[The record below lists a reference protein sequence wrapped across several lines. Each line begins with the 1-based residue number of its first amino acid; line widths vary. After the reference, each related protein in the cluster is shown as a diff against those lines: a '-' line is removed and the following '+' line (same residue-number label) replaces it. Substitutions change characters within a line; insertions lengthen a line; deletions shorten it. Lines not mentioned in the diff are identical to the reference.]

1 MIGGLFVY
9 NHKGEV
15 LISRVYRDDIGR
27 NAVDA
32 FRVNVI
38 HARQQVRSPVT
49 NIARTSFF
57 HIKRANI
64 WLAAVTKQNVNAA
77 MVFEFLLKIIDV
89 MQSYFGK
96 ISEENIKNNF
106 VLIYELLDEILDF
119 GYPQNCDTGVLKTFI
134 TQQGVKSA
142 TKEEQA
148 QITSQVTGQIGWRRE
163 GIKYRRN
170 ELFLDVLESVNLL
183 MSPQGQVLSA
193 HVAGKVVMKSYLS
206 GMPECKFGINDK
218 IVMDAKGTKGGGGLG
233 GGGDDPTSGRSG
245 KPVVVIDDCQFHQ
258 CVKLSKFETEH
269 AISFIPPDGEF
280 ELMRYRT
287 TKDIS
292 LPFRVIPLVREVGRT
307 KMEVKAV
314 LKTNFKPSLLSQ
326 KIEVRVPTPLNTAG
340 VQLICLKGKAKY
352 KASENAIVWKIKRMP
367 GMKETQLSAE
377 IDLLETDT
385 KKKWTRPPISMTFE
399 VPFAPSGF
407 KVRYLKVFESKLN
420 YSDHDVIKWVRYI
433 GKSGLYETRC

>member
-1 MIGGLFVY
+1 MLGGLFIY

-57 HIKRANI
+57 HVKRANI
-64 WLAAVTKQNVNAA
+64 WVAAVTKQNVNASQ
-77 MVFEFLLKIIDV
+77 VFEFLLKMLEV
-89 MQSYFGK
+89 MGSYFGK
-96 ISEENIKNNF
+96 ISEENVKNNF

-119 GYPQNCDTGVLKTFI
+119 GYPQNTDPGVLKTFI
-134 TQQGVKSA
+134 TQQGIKTAS
-142 TKEEQA
+142 KEEQA

-170 ELFLDVLESVNLL
+170 ELFLDVIEYVNLL
-183 MSPQGQVLSA
+183 MSQQGQALSA

-218 IVMDAKGTKGGGGLG
+218 IVMDAKRGSA
-233 GGGDDPTSGRSG
+233 DDNQRASKTSIA
-245 KPVVVIDDCQFHQ
+245 IDDCQFHQ

-269 AISFIPPDGEF
+269 SISFVPPDGEF

-292 LPFRVIPLVREVGRT
+292 LPFRVIPLVKEVART
-307 KMEVKAV
+307 KMEVKV
-314 LKTNFKPSLLSQ
+314 VIKSNFKPSLLAQ
-326 KIEVRVPTPLNTAG
+326 KIEVRIPTPLNTSG
-340 VQLICLKGKAKY
+340 VQLICMKGKAKY
-352 KASENAIVWKIKRMP
+352 KAAENAIVWKIKRMG
-367 GMKETQLSAE
+367 GMKETQISAE
-377 IDLLETDT
+377 IELLQTDN
-385 KKKWTRPPISMTFE
+385 KKKWTRPPISMNFE

-407 KVRYLKVFESKLN
+407 KVRFLKVFESKLN

-433 GKSGLYETRC
+433 GRSGLYETRC